1 VTKGKPAEARQL
13 DDTDRALI
21 CALAADGRQTV
32 RALARTVNLSEPAV
46 RDRVLRLEHAG
57 VITGYHASLDPAA
70 VEAGTAAFVAVR
82 LKPERR
88 DRTKLHAALR
98 AEPCVL
104 EAHEIAGEDCYWVKL
119 RVASTTA
126 LADTLDRIRAIP
138 TVAGTSTTIVL
149 RTLFERALAPD
160 PSNE

>member
-1 VTKGKPAEARQL
+1 MTKGKAAEARQL

-46 RDRVLRLEHAG
+46 RDRVMRLEHAG

-70 VEAGTAAFVAVR
+70 VKAGTAAFVAIR
-82 LKPERR
+82 LKPER
-88 DRTKLHAALR
+88 DRTKVHAALR
-98 AEPCVL
+98 AEPSVL

-138 TVAGTSTTIVL
+138 SVAGTSTTIAL
-149 RTLFERALAPD
+149 RTLFERPLAPE
-160 PSNE
+160 PSKE

>member
-13 DDTDRALI
+13 DHTDRVLI
-21 CALAADGRQTV
+21 GALAADGRQTV
-32 RALARTVNLSEPAV
+32 RALARAVSLSEPAV
-46 RDRVLRLEHAG
+46 RERVLRLERAG

-70 VEAGTAAFVAVR
+70 VDASTAAFVSVR
-82 LKPERR
+82 FSPELRG
-88 DRTKLHAALR
+88 RTKVNAALR

-104 EAHEIAGEDCYWVKL
+104 EVHEIAGEDCYWLKL

-138 TVAGTSTTIVL
+138 SVQSTSTTIVL
-149 RTLFERALAPD
+149 RTLFERPLAPD
-160 PSNE
+160 PAAT

>member
-1 VTKGKPAEARQL
+1 VTKGKPAEARRL
-13 DDTDRALI
+13 DETDRALI
-21 CALAADGRQTV
+21 GALAEDGRQTV

-70 VEAGTAAFVAVR
+70 VKAGTAAFVAVR
-82 LKPERR
+82 LNPDRR

-149 RTLFERALAPD
+149 RTLFERPLAPD
-160 PSNE
+160 PSEE

>member
-1 VTKGKPAEARQL
+1 
-13 DDTDRALI
+13 
-21 CALAADGRQTV
+21 
-32 RALARTVNLSEPAV
+32 
-46 RDRVLRLEHAG
+46 
-57 VITGYHASLDPAA
+57 
-70 VEAGTAAFVAVR
+70 
-82 LKPERR
+82 
-88 DRTKLHAALR
+88 TKLHAALR

-149 RTLFERALAPD
+149 RTLFERPLAPD
-160 PSNE
+160 PSAE

>member
-1 VTKGKPAEARQL
+1 MTKGKPAEARQL
-13 DDTDRALI
+13 DETDRALI
-21 CALAADGRQTV
+21 GALATDGRQTV

-70 VEAGTAAFVAVR
+70 VKAGTAAFVAVR
-82 LKPERR
+82 LNPERR

-119 RVASTTA
+119 RVASTDA

-149 RTLFERALAPD
+149 RTLFERPLAPD
-160 PSNE
+160 PSEE

>member
-1 VTKGKPAEARQL
+1 MTKGKPAEARQL
-13 DDTDRALI
+13 DDTARALI
-21 CALAADGRQTV
+21 GALAADGRQTV

-138 TVAGTSTTIVL
+138 SVQGTSTTIVL

>member
-21 CALAADGRQTV
+21 GALAKDGRQTV

-70 VEAGTAAFVAVR
+70 VKAGTAAFVAVR
-82 LKPERR
+82 LNPER
-88 DRTKLHAALR
+88 DRTKVHAALR
-98 AEPCVL
+98 AEPSVL
-104 EAHEIAGEDCYWVKL
+104 EVHEIAGEDCYWVKL

-149 RTLFERALAPD
+149 RTLFERPLAPD
-160 PSNE
+160 PSEE